1 MNSQAASGH
10 IWLIFFFFT
19 SSAKGNLETPSFQPG
34 ILYQYRYSLEVQLD
48 YVSRLSL
55 QGSRMRAEALVQV
68 HLLWR
73 NLAGEQLLQIQIQDL
88 KVHHDSKHEKSQNVT
103 GDPSTEVVLGKEDTA
118 ELQLPVFLHWNNG
131 KVEGIYGD
139 GGGRPQ
145 TLNLKQGLI
154 SLLQFQPHS
163 GTATEEDVSGSC
175 QVTYVVSKD
184 SVVKTKD
191 LHSCTRPKFGFT
203 SVNKIFGV
211 LWQPTSKSFY
221 SVRGSLIQSV
231 LSEESHEVSPTLKS
245 SIGTKIVSRQQLEL
259 VSSSMP
265 GPAETPVQ
273 SLQEALA
280 GILEK
285 HQPISTISPPFK
297 RTCMQCPS
305 LKTYLRTLG
314 NRRVK
319 MDVSKVSTTWQFH
332 RFIQMLRDAKKR
344 DVLQLLR
351 KAPEKMV
358 TFFIDAA
365 VAAQSTAS
373 LAALS
378 EFLDFSN
385 KGQVP
390 LLEQFLYAAAFSPRP
405 SKELLRLVLDKLN
418 GKELDPAIW
427 ETGIIVIG
435 TLAGKLC
442 RMKLCGLQE
451 VGLGMETVLRRLRDT
466 KENSEIII
474 YLLSLQNALLPET
487 IPTLLHYAEEGSSG
501 VSGTAVSALQRFS
514 SQHITGEVKKAMRR
528 IFHQKNRNYEKTSRL
543 AAAEILLDNEP
554 LHMDLTNILLATREL
569 EAEMSKFLL
578 SKIQTS
584 LHSHHHPARK
594 AMKEILKDPQI
605 NNYNYLSKT
614 GSSSSFSGPLAVTD
628 DMLST
633 FSLELLFTE
642 SGGLLRKSVSGFMLQ
657 SHGHQLQAA
666 QVSVEAQG
674 LESVLGESNTEGE
687 EEQELMAGMSAIFF
701 EVQLRPIVFFQ
712 GYTDLMAKVLLSSGE
727 PTNVVKGNVLLMDHE
742 QAIPLQSGLQSV
754 VKLQGALGLDISA
767 NIDMN
772 LWEQESRT
780 SIKTRGGLAIDF
792 TAEIDAPFFQASVKS
807 QMEAEASVNFDTA
820 VRFSGNPV
828 LMCLQLREEQL
839 PYREIFTI
847 SESSLNQSITVR
859 KGRRGIIAG
868 RELSLH
874 RANSEMCKILLTET
888 KE

>member
-73 NLAGEQLLQIQIQDL
+73 NHAGEQLLQIQIQDL
-88 KVHHDSKHEKSQNVT
+88 KVYHDSKHEKIQNVT
-103 GDPSTEVVLGKEDTA
+103 RDPSTEVVLGKEDTA

-139 GGGRPQ
+139 KGGRSQ

-175 QVTYVVSKD
+175 QVTYVVSED
-184 SVVKTKD
+184 SIVKTKD
-191 LHSCTRPKFGFT
+191 LQSCTRPKFGFT

-221 SVRGSLIQSV
+221 SVQGSLIQSV
-231 LSEESHEVSPTLKS
+231 LSEESHVVSPTLKS
-245 SIGTKIVSRQQLEL
+245 SIGTKIMSRQQLEL

-265 GPAETPVQ
+265 GPAETPGQ

-285 HQPISTISPPFK
+285 HQPISTISEPFK

-332 RFIQMLRDAKKR
+332 RFIQMLRSAKKR

-351 KAPEKMV
+351 KGPEKMV

-435 TLAGKLC
+435 SLVGKLC

-487 IPTLLHYAEEGSSG
+487 IPTLLHYAEEGSAG

-528 IFHQKNRNYEKTSRL
+528 IFHQKSRNYEKTSRL

-554 LHMDLTNILLATREL
+554 LPMDLTNILLATRDL

-605 NNYNYLSKT
+605 NNYNYLSKA

-642 SGGLLRKSVSGFMLQ
+642 SGLLRKSVSGFMLR

-666 QVSVEAQG
+666 QVSIEAQG
-674 LESVLGESNTEGE
+674 LESVLGESNPEGE

-701 EVQLRPIVFFQ
+701 DVQLRPIVFFQ
-712 GYTDLMAKVLLSSGE
+712 GYTDLMTKVLLSSGE
-727 PTNVVKGNVLLMDHE
+727 PTSVVKGTVLLMDHE
-742 QAIPLQSGLQSV
+742 QAIPLQSGLQTV

-780 SIKTRGGLAIDF
+780 SVKTRGGLAIDF

-807 QMEAEASVNFDTA
+807 QTEAEASINFDTA

-859 KGRRGIIAG
+859 KGRWGTIAG

-874 RANSEMCKILLTET
+874 RANSEMCKILLTEA
-888 KE
+888 KEQ

>member
-10 IWLIFFFFT
+10 IWLILFFLT

-34 ILYQYRYSLEVQLD
+34 ILYRYRYSLDVQLD

-55 QGSRMRAEALVQV
+55 RGSWMRAEALVQV

-73 NLAGEQLLQIQIQDL
+73 NHAGEQLLQIQIHDL
-88 KVHHDSKHEKSQNVT
+88 KVHHDSEHEKSQNVT
-103 GDPSTEVVLGKEDTA
+103 RDPYTEIVLGREDTA
-118 ELQLPVFLHWNNG
+118 ELKLPVFLHWNNG

-139 GGGRPQ
+139 GGGKPL
-145 TLNLKQGLI
+145 TLDLKRGLI
-154 SLLQFQPHS
+154 SLFQFQPHS

-184 SVVKTKD
+184 SIVKTKD
-191 LHSCTRPKFGFT
+191 LHSCTMLKFGFT

-221 SVRGSLIQSV
+221 SVQGSLIQSV
-231 LSEESHEVSPTLKS
+231 LSEESHTVSSTLKS
-245 SIGTKIVSRQQLEL
+245 SIGTKILSRQQLEL

-265 GPAETPVQ
+265 GPAETLGQ

-280 GILEK
+280 DIPEK
-285 HQPISTISPPFK
+285 PKPISIISEPIK
-297 RTCMQCPS
+297 KICLRCPS
-305 LKTYLRTLG
+305 LKTYLKTLG
-314 NRRVK
+314 KRRMK

-358 TFFIDAA
+358 PFFIDAA
-365 VAAQSTAS
+365 VAAQSAAS

-435 TLAGKLC
+435 SLVGKLC

-451 VGLGMETVLRRLRDT
+451 VGLGMETVLRSLRDT
-466 KENSEIII
+466 REKSEMII
-474 YLLSLQNALLPET
+474 YLLSLRNALLPET
-487 IPTLLHYAEEGSSG
+487 IPTLLHYAEEGSG
-501 VSGTAVSALQRFS
+501 MVSGTAVAALQRFS
-514 SQHITGEVKKAMRR
+514 SQHITSEVKKAMRR
-528 IFHQKNRNYEKTSRL
+528 VFHQKNRNYEKVSRL

-554 LHMDLTNILLATREL
+554 LPMDITNILLATREL
-569 EAEMSKFLL
+569 EREMSTFLR
-578 SKIQTS
+578 SKIQNS
-584 LHSHHHPARK
+584 LHSQHHPAAK

-605 NNYNYLSKT
+605 NNYNYLSKA
-614 GSSSSFSGPLAVTD
+614 GSSSSFSRPLAATD
-628 DMLST
+628 DMLSA
-633 FSLELLFTE
+633 FSLELLFTD
-642 SGGLLRKSVSGFMLQ
+642 SGFLRKSVSGFKLL

-666 QVSVEAQG
+666 QVSIEAQG
-674 LESVLGESNTEGE
+674 LESVLGESTTDGE

-701 EVQLRPIVFFQ
+701 DVQLRPIIFFQ
-712 GYTDLMAKVLLSSGE
+712 GYTDLMAKVLLSSGG
-727 PTNVVKGNVLLMDHE
+727 PTSVVKGTVLLMDHE
-742 QAIPLQSGLQSV
+742 QVIPIQSGLQTV

-767 NIDMN
+767 NIDVN

-807 QMEAEASVNFDTA
+807 QTEAEASINFDTA
-820 VRFSGNPV
+820 VRFAGNPV
-828 LMCLQLREEQL
+828 LMCLQLNEKQL
-839 PYREIFTI
+839 PYREIFTV
-847 SESSLNQSITVR
+847 SKSSMNQSITVR
-859 KGRRGIIAG
+859 KGRRGTIAG
-868 RELSLH
+868 RELPLH
-874 RANSEMCKILLTET
+874 RANSEMCKILLTEAM
-888 KE
+888 EQ

>member
-73 NLAGEQLLQIQIQDL
+73 NPAGEQLLQIQIQDL
-88 KVHHDSKHEKSQNVT
+88 KVYHDSKHKKIQNVT
-103 GDPSTEVVLGKEDTA
+103 GDPSTEVVLGKEDTE
-118 ELQLPVFLHWNNG
+118 ELQLPVFLHWKNG

-139 GGGRPQ
+139 KGGRSQ

-163 GTATEEDVSGSC
+163 GTATEEDVSGRC
-175 QVTYVVSKD
+175 QVTYVVSED
-184 SVVKTKD
+184 SIVKTKD
-191 LHSCTRPKFGFT
+191 LQSCTRPKFGFT

-211 LWQPTSKSFY
+211 LWQPTSRSFY
-221 SVRGSLIQSV
+221 SVQGSLIQSV
-231 LSEESHEVSPTLKS
+231 LSEESHVVSPTLKS
-245 SIGTKIVSRQQLEL
+245 SIGTKIMSRQQLEL

-265 GPAETPVQ
+265 GPAETPGQ
-273 SLQEALA
+273 SLHEALA

-285 HQPISTISPPFK
+285 HQPISTISEPFK
-297 RTCMQCPS
+297 RTCIQCPS

-332 RFIQMLRDAKKR
+332 RFIQMLRGAKKR

-351 KAPEKMV
+351 KAPEKTV

-435 TLAGKLC
+435 SLVGKLC
-442 RMKLCGLQE
+442 RMKLCGLQ
-451 VGLGMETVLRRLRDT
+451 
-466 KENSEIII
+466 
-474 YLLSLQNALLPET
+474 
-487 IPTLLHYAEEGSSG
+487 
-501 VSGTAVSALQRFS
+501 
-514 SQHITGEVKKAMRR
+514 VKKAMRR
-528 IFHQKNRNYEKTSRL
+528 IFHQKSRNYEKTSRL

-554 LHMDLTNILLATREL
+554 LPMDLTNILLATRDL

-605 NNYNYLSKT
+605 NNYNYLSKA

-642 SGGLLRKSVSGFMLQ
+642 SGLLRKSVSGFMLR

-666 QVSVEAQG
+666 QVSIEAQG
-674 LESVLGESNTEGE
+674 LESVMGESNPEGE

-701 EVQLRPIVFFQ
+701 DVQLRPIVFFQ
-712 GYTDLMAKVLLSSGE
+712 GYTDLMTKVLLSSGE
-727 PTNVVKGNVLLMDHE
+727 PTSVVKGTVLLMDHE
-742 QAIPLQSGLQSV
+742 QAIPLQSGLQTV

-780 SIKTRGGLAIDF
+780 SVKTRGGLAIDF

-807 QMEAEASVNFDTA
+807 QTEAEASINFDTA

-847 SESSLNQSITVR
+847 SESSLNQNITVR
-859 KGRRGIIAG
+859 KGRWGTIAG

-874 RANSEMCKILLTET
+874 RANSEMCKILLTEA
-888 KE
+888 KEQ

>member
-154 SLLQFQPHS
+154 SLLQFQPHY

-442 RMKLCGLQE
+442 RMKLCGLQ
-451 VGLGMETVLRRLRDT
+451 
-466 KENSEIII
+466 
-474 YLLSLQNALLPET
+474 
-487 IPTLLHYAEEGSSG
+487 
-501 VSGTAVSALQRFS
+501 
-514 SQHITGEVKKAMRR
+514 VKKAMRR

-554 LHMDLTNILLATREL
+554 LPMDLTNILLATREL

-642 SGGLLRKSVSGFMLQ
+642 SGGLLRKSVSGFMLR

-807 QMEAEASVNFDTA
+807 QIEAEASINFDTA

>member
-73 NLAGEQLLQIQIQDL
+73 NPAGEQLLQIQIQDL
-88 KVHHDSKHEKSQNVT
+88 KVYHDSKHKKIQNVT
-103 GDPSTEVVLGKEDTA
+103 GDPSTEVVLGKEDTE
-118 ELQLPVFLHWNNG
+118 ELQLPVFLHWKNG

-139 GGGRPQ
+139 KGGRSQ

-175 QVTYVVSKD
+175 QVTYVVSED
-184 SVVKTKD
+184 SIVKTKD
-191 LHSCTRPKFGFT
+191 LQSCTRPKFGFT

-211 LWQPTSKSFY
+211 LWQPTSRSFY
-221 SVRGSLIQSV
+221 SVQGSLIQSV
-231 LSEESHEVSPTLKS
+231 LSEESHIVSPTLKS
-245 SIGTKIVSRQQLEL
+245 SIGTKIMSRQQLEL

-265 GPAETPVQ
+265 GPAETPGQ
-273 SLQEALA
+273 SLHEALA

-285 HQPISTISPPFK
+285 HQPISTISEPFK
-297 RTCMQCPS
+297 RTCIQCPS

-332 RFIQMLRDAKKR
+332 RFIQMLRGAKKR

-351 KAPEKMV
+351 KAPEKTV

-435 TLAGKLC
+435 SLVGKLC
-442 RMKLCGLQE
+442 RMKLCGLQ
-451 VGLGMETVLRRLRDT
+451 
-466 KENSEIII
+466 
-474 YLLSLQNALLPET
+474 
-487 IPTLLHYAEEGSSG
+487 
-501 VSGTAVSALQRFS
+501 
-514 SQHITGEVKKAMRR
+514 VKKAMRR
-528 IFHQKNRNYEKTSRL
+528 IFHQKSRNYEKTSRL

-554 LHMDLTNILLATREL
+554 LPMDLTNILLATRDL

-605 NNYNYLSKT
+605 NNYNYLSKA

-642 SGGLLRKSVSGFMLQ
+642 SGLLRKSVSGFMLR

-666 QVSVEAQG
+666 QVSIEAQG
-674 LESVLGESNTEGE
+674 LESVMGESNPEGE

-701 EVQLRPIVFFQ
+701 DVQLRPIVFFQ
-712 GYTDLMAKVLLSSGE
+712 GYTDLMTKVLLSSGE
-727 PTNVVKGNVLLMDHE
+727 PTSVVKGTVLLMDHE
-742 QAIPLQSGLQSV
+742 QAIPLQSGLQTV

-780 SIKTRGGLAIDF
+780 SVKTRGGLAIDF

-807 QMEAEASVNFDTA
+807 QTEAEASINFDTA

-847 SESSLNQSITVR
+847 SESSLNQNITVR
-859 KGRRGIIAG
+859 KGRWGTIAG

-874 RANSEMCKILLTET
+874 RANSEMCKILLTEA
-888 KE
+888 KEQ

>member
-19 SSAKGNLETPSFQPG
+19 SPAKGNLETPSFQPG
-34 ILYQYRYSLEVQLD
+34 ILYQYRYSLELQLD

-55 QGSRMRAEALVQV
+55 QGSWMQAEALVQV

-73 NLAGEQLLQIQIQDL
+73 NHAGEQLLQIQIQDL
-88 KVHHDSKHEKSQNVT
+88 KVYHDSKHEKIQNVT
-103 GDPSTEVVLGKEDTA
+103 RDPSTEVVLGKEDTA

-139 GGGRPQ
+139 SGGRPQ
-145 TLNLKQGLI
+145 TLNLKRGLI
-154 SLLQFQPHS
+154 SLLQFQLHS

-175 QVTYVVSKD
+175 QVTYVVYKD
-184 SVVKTKD
+184 SIVKTKD
-191 LHSCTRPKFGFT
+191 LQSCTRPKFGFT

-221 SVRGSLIQSV
+221 SVQGSLIQSV
-231 LSEESHEVSPTLKS
+231 LSEESHVVSPTLKS
-245 SIGTKIVSRQQLEL
+245 SIGTKITSRQQLKL

-265 GPAETPVQ
+265 GPAETPGE

-285 HQPISTISPPFK
+285 HQPISTVSELFK

-332 RFIQMLRDAKKR
+332 RFIQMLRGAKKR

-351 KAPEKMV
+351 KAPEKIV

-435 TLAGKLC
+435 SLVGKLC
-442 RMKLCGLQE
+442 RMKLCGLQ
-451 VGLGMETVLRRLRDT
+451 
-466 KENSEIII
+466 
-474 YLLSLQNALLPET
+474 
-487 IPTLLHYAEEGSSG
+487 
-501 VSGTAVSALQRFS
+501 
-514 SQHITGEVKKAMRR
+514 VKKAMRR
-528 IFHQKNRNYEKTSRL
+528 IFHQKSRNYEKTSRL

-554 LHMDLTNILLATREL
+554 LPMDLTNILLATKEL

-605 NNYNYLSKT
+605 NNYNYLSKA

-642 SGGLLRKSVSGFMLQ
+642 SGLLRKSVSGFMLR

-674 LESVLGESNTEGE
+674 LESVLGESNPEGE

-701 EVQLRPIVFFQ
+701 DVQLRPIVFFQ

-727 PTNVVKGNVLLMDHE
+727 PTSVVKGTVLLMDHE
-742 QAIPLQSGLQSV
+742 QAIPLQSGLQTM

-807 QMEAEASVNFDTA
+807 QTEAEASINFDTA

-847 SESSLNQSITVR
+847 SESSPNQSITVR
-859 KGRRGIIAG
+859 KGRRGTIAG

-874 RANSEMCKILLTET
+874 RANSEMCKILLTEA
-888 KE
+888 KEQ

>member
-1 MNSQAASGH
+1 MQ
-10 IWLIFFFFT
+10 
-19 SSAKGNLETPSFQPG
+19 
-34 ILYQYRYSLEVQLD
+34 
-48 YVSRLSL
+48 
-55 QGSRMRAEALVQV
+55 AEALVQV

-73 NLAGEQLLQIQIQDL
+73 NHAGEQLLQIQIQDL
-88 KVHHDSKHEKSQNVT
+88 KVYHDSKHEKIQNVT
-103 GDPSTEVVLGKEDTA
+103 RDPSTEVVLGKEDTA

-139 GGGRPQ
+139 SGGRPQ
-145 TLNLKQGLI
+145 TLNLKRGLI
-154 SLLQFQPHS
+154 SLLQFQLHS

-184 SVVKTKD
+184 SIVKTKD
-191 LHSCTRPKFGFT
+191 LQSCTRPKFGFT

-221 SVRGSLIQSV
+221 SVQGSLIQSV
-231 LSEESHEVSPTLKS
+231 LSEESHVVSPTLKS
-245 SIGTKIVSRQQLEL
+245 SIGTKITSRQQLKL

-265 GPAETPVQ
+265 GPAETPGE

-285 HQPISTISPPFK
+285 HQPISTVSELFK

-319 MDVSKVSTTWQFH
+319 MEVSKVSTTWQFH
-332 RFIQMLRDAKKR
+332 RFIQMLRGAKKR

-351 KAPEKMV
+351 KAPEKIV

-435 TLAGKLC
+435 SLVGKLC

-487 IPTLLHYAEEGSSG
+487 IPTLLHYAEEGSAG

-528 IFHQKNRNYEKTSRL
+528 IFHQKSRNYEKTSRL

-554 LHMDLTNILLATREL
+554 LPMDLTNILLATKEL

-605 NNYNYLSKT
+605 NNYNYLSKA

-642 SGGLLRKSVSGFMLQ
+642 SGLLRKSVSGFMLR

-674 LESVLGESNTEGE
+674 LESVLGESNPEGE

-701 EVQLRPIVFFQ
+701 DVQLRPIVFFQ

-727 PTNVVKGNVLLMDHE
+727 PTSVVKGTVLLMDHE
-742 QAIPLQSGLQSV
+742 QAIPLQSGLQTM

-807 QMEAEASVNFDTA
+807 QTEAEASINFDTA

-847 SESSLNQSITVR
+847 SESSPNQSITVR
-859 KGRRGIIAG
+859 KGRRGTIAG

-874 RANSEMCKILLTET
+874 RANSEMCKILLTEA
-888 KE
+888 KEQ

>member
-163 GTATEEDVSGSC
+163 GTATE
-175 QVTYVVSKD
+175 
-184 SVVKTKD
+184 
-191 LHSCTRPKFGFT
+191 
-203 SVNKIFGV
+203 IFGV

-554 LHMDLTNILLATREL
+554 LPMDLTNILLATREL